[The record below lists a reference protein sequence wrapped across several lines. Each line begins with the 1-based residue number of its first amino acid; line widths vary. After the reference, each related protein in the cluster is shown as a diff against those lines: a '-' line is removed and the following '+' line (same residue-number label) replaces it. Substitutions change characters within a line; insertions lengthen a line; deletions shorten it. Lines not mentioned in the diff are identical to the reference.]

1 MVDLEKIRQKLHF
14 IRLQLKELDRLKAMD
29 QDQFLEEPL
38 YEAAATRM
46 LQISI
51 EAMLDL
57 CSHVIAR
64 KGWGLPKTYVEV
76 VEIAAK
82 HGLIPKDLEPTYKD
96 MARFRN
102 RFVHLYD
109 DIDPKELWR
118 SVQIHS
124 DNLQPFMALVIDKY
138 LSK

>member
-96 MARFRN
+96 LARFRN

-109 DIDPKELWR
+109 DIDPKEIWR
-118 SVQIHS
+118 IVQIHS
-124 DNLQPFMALVIDKY
+124 DNLQPFIALVIDKY